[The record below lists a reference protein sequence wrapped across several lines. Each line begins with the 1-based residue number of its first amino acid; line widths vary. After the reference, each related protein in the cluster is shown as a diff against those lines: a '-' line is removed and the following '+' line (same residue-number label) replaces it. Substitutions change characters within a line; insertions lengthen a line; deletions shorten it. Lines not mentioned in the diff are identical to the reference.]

1 MISTDPALSPTTE
14 VIAGRYARLAPL
26 DVASHGADLWRGVAG
41 HDELWRFM
49 AYGPFAD
56 EASFHQWLA
65 SRSASRDPLTFAIL
79 DQRDG
84 RALGLVSLMEIRPA
98 HRVIEVGHVLFS
110 PDLRRTRIATESIYL
125 IARRVFELGYRRLEW
140 KCDNRNE
147 ASKRAATRFGFT
159 PEGLF
164 HQHMIVKGENRDTAW
179 FAMIDRDWPGLR
191 DRFERW
197 LSPSNFDSEARQITP
212 LARI

>member
-1 MISTDPALSPTTE
+1 MNSTQSASPPARE

-26 DVASHGADLWRGVAG
+26 DVEAHGADLWRAIVGDDAQ
-41 HDELWRFM
+41 WRFM
-49 AYGPFAD
+49 AYGPFID
-56 EASFHQWLA
+56 EPAFLGWLSTRA
-65 SRSASRDPLTFAIL
+65 MARDQITFAVL
-79 DQRDG
+79 DQRDN

-110 PDLRRTRIATESIYL
+110 ADLRRTRIATESIYH

-164 HQHMIVKGENRDTAW
+164 RQHMIVKGENRDTAW

-197 LSPSNFDSEARQITP
+197 LSPSNFDPGARQIMR
-212 LARI
+212 LSDV